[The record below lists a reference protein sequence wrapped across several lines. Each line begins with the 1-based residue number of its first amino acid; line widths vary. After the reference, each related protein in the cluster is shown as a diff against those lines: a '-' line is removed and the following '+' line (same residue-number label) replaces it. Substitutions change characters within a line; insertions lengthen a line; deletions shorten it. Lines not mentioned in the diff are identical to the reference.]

1 MRKQCESLCEMSVQ
15 SEMRTSENGRERN
28 SFSAEGKGKGRLQID
43 VQAEGGAANGID
55 GRDFK

>member
-1 MRKQCESLCEMSVQ
+1 MSVQ
-15 SEMRTSENGRERN
+15 SEMRI
-28 SFSAEGKGKGRLQID
+28 SAGKEGIVTLPASKVRGRLRID